1 MLISSTEAPRYAP
14 AALPGPP
21 HNHRNVAAVHPARR
35 RARYRRPLVAA
46 HVAAGFPSP
55 ADDFVDRALDLNE
68 LCIRHPP
75 ATFFVRGKGES
86 LTNAGIDD
94 GDLLVVDRALD
105 ARPGDVVIA
114 VVGGEMTVKRYV
126 RRGGLPMLVAEHDE
140 YPAIVP
146 GEDGFQVWGVVTF
159 CFKALRR

>member
-1 MLISSTEAPRYAP
+1 M
-14 AALPGPP
+14 
-21 HNHRNVAAVHPARR
+21 
-35 RARYRRPLVAA
+35 
-46 HVAAGFPSP
+46 
-55 ADDFVDRALDLNE
+55 
-68 LCIRHPP
+68 
-75 ATFFVRGKGES
+75 
-86 LTNAGIDD
+86 TNAGIDD